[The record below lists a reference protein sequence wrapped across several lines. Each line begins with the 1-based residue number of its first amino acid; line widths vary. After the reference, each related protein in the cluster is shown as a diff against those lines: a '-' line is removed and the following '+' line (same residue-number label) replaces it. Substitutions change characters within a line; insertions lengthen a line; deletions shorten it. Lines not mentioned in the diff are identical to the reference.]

1 MQQRWAGTRN
11 AAATY
16 ALHIALGGDGE
27 RASTRAPHGSHSWR
41 SESRPCDWP
50 PWTRR
55 WACAT
60 SHLAECYPLQ
70 QAKSLAFRRWGL
82 PTCKRPRA
90 CRCKTKRDEMGR
102 PDGETARQRDSEPAR
117 LVLRAR
123 AIPWNTIF
131 RFHDSAARTPAGD
144 TFRLLC
150 QARPNRLHHCP
161 AGIRCWLRA
170 PGSCQTSI

>member
-16 ALHIALGGDGE
+16 ALHIALGSVGE

-55 WACAT
+55 WVRD
-60 SHLAECYPLQ
+60 LAECYPPQ
-70 QAKSLAFRRWGL
+70 QAKSLAFRRWG
-82 PTCKRPRA
+82 PAGRA
-90 CRCKTKRDEMGR
+90 GCNHASGLQPDGTRRDETTR
-102 PDGETARQRDSEPAR
+102 RRDDETARRRDGEAGA
-117 LVLRAR
+117 VCAH
-123 AIPWNTIF
+123 AIQNTIF
-131 RFHDSAARTPAGD
+131 RSKRSAARTPAGD

-150 QARPNRLHHCP
+150 QARPNRLHH
-161 AGIRCWLRA
+161 
-170 PGSCQTSI
+170 